1 MAVGLTIIWRPESR
15 ASTYFSTAGTTVSS
29 CGSNYKQ
36 GPLYLLLLVGGLEL
50 DVGVPEHIAVNH
62 DEDRFLDE
70 LAQLASKLCEVFFP
84 LKRQPKEVKLIVL
97 LYQILDETY
106 SIWQ

>member
-1 MAVGLTIIWRPESR
+1 ME
-15 ASTYFSTAGTTVSS
+15 AGVQ
-29 CGSNYKQ
+29 GQHLLQHGGYHGVLLRQQHEQ